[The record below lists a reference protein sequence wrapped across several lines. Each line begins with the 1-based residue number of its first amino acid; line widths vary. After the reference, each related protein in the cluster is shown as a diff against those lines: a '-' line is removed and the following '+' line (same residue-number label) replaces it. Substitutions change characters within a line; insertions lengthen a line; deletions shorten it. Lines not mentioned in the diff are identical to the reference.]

1 MEKSKAKKGTKILI
15 AILCLLI
22 VALIGVSAFLFKN
35 NISYRNIDKK
45 YNSEISSYKGEL
57 DSKDKELESY
67 SKQASDYE
75 SERNALNSKIDDL
88 NKQISIKREQQ
99 AQATAPVLPTPQP
112 STADDG
118 GKIVYLTFDDGPS
131 PNTPAI
137 LQILDNYGIKATFF
151 VKDNGSYNAYMK
163 DIVNRGHVIA
173 LHSQTHNYSYIYSS
187 DEAFYSDMKNISDI
201 VFNQTGVRSNIMRFP
216 GGSSNTVSKK
226 YNAGIMSRLTK
237 GVTNM
242 GYYYFDWNCDSTDAS
257 GNNVPVERLVASCQR
272 MPSSNTIIVL
282 MHDTPAKVTTV
293 QALPQI
299 IENYSNLGCRF
310 GVISP
315 STPAVHHGVNN

>member
-1 MEKSKAKKGTKILI
+1 MKNIDVKKSKGII
-15 AILCLLI
+15 AVLCFLLI
-22 VALIGVSAFLFKN
+22 VLIALSAVLVRSNLRYKRTD
-35 NISYRNIDKK
+35 RNF
-45 YNSEISSYKGEL
+45 NAEISSYKDVIDQKG
-57 DSKDKELESY
+57 KELESY
-67 SKQASDYE
+67 SKRASDYE

-99 AQATAPVLPTPQP
+99 AQATAPVSATPQP
-112 STADDG
+112 VTPAG
-118 GKIVYLTFDDGPS
+118 EAKTVYLTFDDGPS
-131 PNTPAI
+131 PHTPAI
-137 LQILDNYGIKATFF
+137 LQILDQYGVKATFF

-163 DIVNRGHVIA
+163 DIVTRGHVIA

-201 VFNQTGVRSNIMRFP
+201 VFQQTGVRTNIMRFP

-242 GYYYFDWNCDSTDAS
+242 GYYYYDWNCDSTDAS
-257 GNNVPVERLVASCQR
+257 GNNVPVEKLVSSCMR
-272 MPSSNTIIVL
+272 MPSSNTVIVL
-282 MHDTPAKVTTV
+282 MHDTNAKATTV

-299 IENYSNLGCRF
+299 IENYRNAGCQF

-315 STPAVHHGVNN
+315 QTPAVHHSVNN